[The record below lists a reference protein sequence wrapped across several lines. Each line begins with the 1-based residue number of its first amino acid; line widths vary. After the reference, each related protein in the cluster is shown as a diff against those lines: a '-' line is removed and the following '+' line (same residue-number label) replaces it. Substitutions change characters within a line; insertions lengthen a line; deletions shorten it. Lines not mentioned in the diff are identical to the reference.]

1 MSAAPIAAAA
11 AATQGFVPFLDGARW
26 LAKRRPQPQLAAA
39 IDLANAVRAGQIAA
53 IYRDGAGHWAELKGA
68 MLDAQIGLETGD
80 IVLPDVPGAAAR
92 PAVVMLGAGWDNIG
106 GDLDWP
112 GPVPSDT
119 PEPRPKVELE
129 PEPWDELRHSFSEP
143 KHKAIWAAYHARNR
157 AAQAQLDAWRDRE
170 DNRKAAC
177 AAYDLAWRQHDEL
190 RRRLAPPVEQIIVG
204 APPAPAVAALFVRLE
219 DVQRFGEPP
228 APEALTPV
236 ETGAAQPSSSKK
248 PGRKTSYDEAAV
260 ANLARELVRRHGLPS
275 SQQKIVQAIRAT
287 LWPTATDGPSER
299 TLRRVIEK
307 LWKEL
312 SEIIPRARPAAGK

>member
-92 PAVVMLGAGWDNIG
+92 PAVVMLALAGTPSASTSIG
-106 GDLDWP
+106 R

-143 KHKAIWAAYHARNR
+143 KHKAIWGAYHARNR

-170 DNRKAAC
+170 DQRKAAC
-177 AAYDLAWRQHDEL
+177 GAYDRAWRQHDEL
-190 RRRLAPPVEQIIVG
+190 RRRLAPPVERIIVA
-204 APPAPAVAALFVRLE
+204 APP
-219 DVQRFGEPP
+219 
-228 APEALTPV
+228 T
-236 ETGAAQPSSSKK
+236 
-248 PGRKTSYDEAAV
+248 
-260 ANLARELVRRHGLPS
+260 
-275 SQQKIVQAIRAT
+275 
-287 LWPTATDGPSER
+287 
-299 TLRRVIEK
+299 
-307 LWKEL
+307 
-312 SEIIPRARPAAGK
+312 PRARPSLCASTTCSDLLNRPHRRRLCP